1 MHVFARWSII
11 RRLNSSHITTKTA
24 NATLEF
30 QKQFRQFDFSITF
43 RHFLRLRHISSE
55 CIWNAISGRHIHT
68 IALTQ
73 LENIYCA
80 CVKRNCN
87 LKQFFPT
94 ITTATWWRKKRVTWN
109 SQGSSKRLIDY
120 TNQRKKY
127 TDFLFHISIMSYRMF
142 SIKKPAMTQSA
153 QQKNASNWNR
163 NLFTY
168 RWRLLANMKTWP
180 IWTYALFWLDPR
192 ISLTQSIGH
201 THYFAFSNV
210 VYIDPSF
217 IKTIWCWKHIHFN
230 KLSFRLARNCAF
242 FSSTE
247 HQTEQRFPRKSRWKA
262 KIFLL
267 VFWERKLIACI
278 DIVCSNLTLT
288 ST

>member
-1 MHVFARWSII
+1 MKKKKSHVEFARQQQACDWLHKSTEEVYGLFVPHFNHVVSHVFHQKTSYDSIC
-11 RRLNSSHITTKTA
+11 TA
-24 NATLEF
+24 
-30 QKQFRQFDFSITF
+30 
-43 RHFLRLRHISSE
+43 
-55 CIWNAISGRHIHT
+55 
-68 IALTQ
+68 
-73 LENIYCA
+73 
-80 CVKRNCN
+80 
-87 LKQFFPT
+87 
-94 ITTATWWRKKRVTWN
+94 
-109 SQGSSKRLIDY
+109 
-120 TNQRKKY
+120 
-127 TDFLFHISIMSYRMF
+127 
-142 SIKKPAMTQSA
+142 
-153 QQKNASNWNR
+153 KNASNQNR
-163 NLFTY
+163 NVFTY
-168 RWRLLANMKTWP
+168 GWRLLANMKTWP

-210 VYIDPSF
+210 VYINPSF
-217 IKTIWCWKHIHFN
+217 IKTIWCWEHIHFN

-247 HQTEQRFPRKSRWKA
+247 YQTEQRFPRKSRWKA

>member
-1 MHVFARWSII
+1 MEFFWFGCCFSLECRPIVADIALWGRNASRFHQQTHSFDLIKPSFISFFALIMHVFARWSII

-109 SQGSSKRLIDY
+109 SQGSSKLLIDY

-127 TDFLFHISIMSYRMF
+127 TDCLFHISIMSYRMF
-142 SIKKPAMTQSA
+142 SIEKPAMTQSA
-153 QQKNASNWNR
+153 QQKNASN
-163 NLFTY
+163 
-168 RWRLLANMKTWP
+168 
-180 IWTYALFWLDPR
+180 
-192 ISLTQSIGH
+192 
-201 THYFAFSNV
+201 
-210 VYIDPSF
+210 
-217 IKTIWCWKHIHFN
+217 
-230 KLSFRLARNCAF
+230 
-242 FSSTE
+242 
-247 HQTEQRFPRKSRWKA
+247 
-262 KIFLL
+262 
-267 VFWERKLIACI
+267 
-278 DIVCSNLTLT
+278 
-288 ST
+288 